1 MVSFSTKMLFINI
14 CLLKIT
20 AVVVVTFVGLHG
32 IAVILV
38 LFMVVVAVA
47 VVEGDLLQLKN
58 SYKGM

>member
-1 MVSFSTKMLFINI
+1 MLFINI

>member
-1 MVSFSTKMLFINI
+1 MLFISI

-38 LFMVVVAVA
+38 LFMVVVAALYERKEQVK
-47 VVEGDLLQLKN
+47 Q
-58 SYKGM
+58 